1 MRRKGKRGKKKRGYW
16 AGGDGREGKG
26 GIDRLGGSETGSH
39 KGRLSGAIGGMAE
52 REAVSTSESA
62 VDGPDSDSSKDKL
75 LVRGSG
81 VVKVIPF
88 DDIDWVDAAGDYMCV
103 HALGETHI
111 IRITLGELMQKL
123 DDKLF
128 VRIHRSTIV
137 NVKRV
142 ASITPLPKGGSLLE
156 LTGGETLKVS
166 RNYRESIRNLFS

>member
-1 MRRKGKRGKKKRGYW
+1 
-16 AGGDGREGKG
+16 
-26 GIDRLGGSETGSH
+26 
-39 KGRLSGAIGGMAE
+39 
-52 REAVSTSESA
+52 
-62 VDGPDSDSSKDKL
+62 
-75 LVRGSG
+75 
-81 VVKVIPF
+81 VIPF